1 MTVSRVRC
9 AVPRAGVIAQLV
21 HVWVVLCQYGDG
33 VTLLP
38 DDESGLLLGG
48 VPEINAVK
56 LQRARE
62 RDSHVLSLTMSSV
75 FLRVSSDAPPE
86 ADLQTP
92 GGAAERCCLPLPW
105 KQRCRHSPHPL

>member
-1 MTVSRVRC
+1 MTESR
-9 AVPRAGVIAQLV
+9 VPRAGVIAQLV

-56 LQRARE
+56 LRRARE
-62 RDSHVLSLTMSSV
+62 RDSHSVLSLTISSV
-75 FLRVSSDAPPE
+75 FLRESSDAPPE

-105 KQRCRHSPHPL
+105 KQRCRRSPPPL